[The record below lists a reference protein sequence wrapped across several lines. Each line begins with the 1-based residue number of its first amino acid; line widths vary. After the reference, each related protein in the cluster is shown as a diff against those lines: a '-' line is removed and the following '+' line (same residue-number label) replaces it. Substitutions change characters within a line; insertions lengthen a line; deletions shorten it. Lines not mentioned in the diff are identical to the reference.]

1 MDGQLY
7 TYGASTIYEVYIY
20 TTTQS
25 IDLVGPGTECLAFKR
40 NKMRRTPRTM
50 AARAVPA
57 FVEAKATAAV

>member
-25 IDLVGPGTECLAFKR
+25 IDLVGPGTKCLAKR
-40 NKMRRTPRTM
+40 KMRRTPRTM

-57 FVEAKATAAV
+57 FVEARATPAV